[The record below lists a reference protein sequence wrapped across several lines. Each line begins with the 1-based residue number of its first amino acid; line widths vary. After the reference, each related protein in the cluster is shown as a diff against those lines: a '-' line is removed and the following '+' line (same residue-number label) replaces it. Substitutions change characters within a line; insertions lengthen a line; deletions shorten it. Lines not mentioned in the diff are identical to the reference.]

1 MLGSVEFSAT
11 ASPTP
16 QTVQWYLDGAPQG
29 EAGFSGGAWRW
40 TWTFGPATTAPGAQ
54 PAVDE
59 LVDGLY
65 IVGAKAFDRY
75 GQYGSVRSVTMA
87 VNRRAPFAPRNLQ
100 AGRNDAVVEL
110 SWAPN
115 AEGDLEGYRVFRLP
129 AGAGTPVVVC
139 QLTVL
144 TSCQDTSPPPRA
156 DGDVRY
162 VAVAV
167 DLDSGTKLQRQGDQ
181 SNVATAVDDNLRP
194 NPPGSLTATAVDG
207 DVRLTWSR
215 PDPEDPDNE
224 SCDPGDP
231 VGRQICHFNIYRD
244 GQLFANRVDR
254 TATGEQLTWTDTD
267 TDGVMHTYYVASVD
281 RHLAESAKVG
291 PVSP

>member
-87 VNRRAPFAPRNLQ
+87 VNRRAPFAPRNL
-100 AGRNDAVVEL
+100 R
-110 SWAPN
+110 
-115 AEGDLEGYRVFRLP
+115 P
-129 AGAGTPVVVC
+129 AATTRWSSCPGPRTRRA
-139 QLTVL
+139 
-144 TSCQDTSPPPRA
+144 TSRATACSGSPRA
-156 DGDVRY
+156 P
-162 VAVAV
+162 A
-167 DLDSGTKLQRQGDQ
+167 L
-181 SNVATAVDDNLRP
+181 P
-194 NPPGSLTATAVDG
+194 W
-207 DVRLTWSR
+207 WS
-215 PDPEDPDNE
+215 
-224 SCDPGDP
+224 
-231 VGRQICHFNIYRD
+231 
-244 GQLFANRVDR
+244 
-254 TATGEQLTWTDTD
+254 
-267 TDGVMHTYYVASVD
+267 AS
-281 RHLAESAKVG
+281 
-291 PVSP
+291 SPS